1 MTLGEI
7 QAGIEFTREQDQA
20 KAEEIEHWA
29 DRVAATY
36 NVLPMDAASFR
47 IWARLMHRRSN
58 TLYEDAMIAATAKRH
73 KLIVAT
79 RNVRI
84 VPTIVQL
91 EPAQWLLREAGEEQ
105 ADQVLAYTQKCIVAP
120 LDTRLALLA
129 AELHRQ
135 HRLATADA
143 IVYATARAHGAELL
157 TCDAHF
163 AKLAAV
169 LYFNKRAATA
179 SGEAIEQQGA
189 LCPAAQASMRPG
201 APVRAAQFMGH
212 GVQPAVARPQPGA
225 AGERCGHQQVH
236 VHVSDALAV
245 QLVAVD
251 VAENLVGFG
260 HRGHWEILQQ
270 LQAGSTGFQAATGDL
285 THHERMPDDG
295 ASFEQGCKPGVARAQ
310 VFDPHRGVDE
320 DQGVSDAEVR
330 SASRVGCPPTGPVAW
345 RSRARSAP

>member
-1 MTLGEI
+1 MRVVDTSVWIEWFTGSALGRRLGKQI
-7 QAGIEFTREQDQA
+7 P
-20 KAEEIEHWA
+20 
-29 DRVAATY
+29 DR
-36 NVLPMDAASFR
+36 S
-47 IWARLMHRRSN
+47 
-58 TLYEDAMIAATAKRH
+58 EC
-73 KLIVAT
+73 
-79 RNVRI
+79 I

-91 EPAQWLLREAGEEQ
+91 ELAQWLLREAGEE
-105 ADQVLAYTQKCIVAP
+105 
-120 LDTRLALLA
+120 
-129 AELHRQ
+129 
-135 HRLATADA
+135 
-143 IVYATARAHGAELL
+143 
-157 TCDAHF
+157 
-163 AKLAAV
+163 
-169 LYFNKRAATA
+169 
-179 SGEAIEQQGA
+179 QGA

-236 VHVSDALAV
+236 VHVSNALAV

-320 DQGVSDAEVR
+320 DQGSATPRCDLQVGLAAPQPGQSLGALALDQRLEPLANQRRSVQR
-330 SASRVGCPPTGPVAW
+330 PRQSGGLGQKFFVDIDGGAHFMPPQSASNIASIDDSIDAARDGVDP
-345 RSRARSAP
+345 RADTALPSIGHPIPRLATVLFEHADLAHDHAAVDRLAHVVDLTYDRG